1 MLSFE
6 RGRIEKSLA
15 GKRLLVYDH
24 ARLRYESPASGRPSD
39 HVEGGLSLIVKAVSS
54 AVIGIDSHPVTV
66 EVDLT
71 AGLPLFSTVG
81 LPDVAVR
88 ESKDRIK
95 AAVKNSGYPFP
106 GHHVTVNLAPA
117 DIKKEGTA
125 FDLPIAVA
133 ILAAQGLVPTD
144 ALADYLLL
152 GELSLDGGVK
162 GIHGALPAAFEAKAL
177 GIRGVIVPR
186 ENAAE
191 AALVEGIEV
200 IPVERLSEVVE
211 FLGGRMEI
219 APVHVDLAKLFCQIR
234 DYPFDFSE
242 IRGQEQAKRALEVAT
257 AGGHNLLMI
266 GPPGSGKTMLAQRLV
281 TIIPDLSLPEAIETT
296 KIFSVAGLLDR
307 KEALLGTR
315 PFRAPHHTISDAGL
329 VGGGHTPRP
338 GEISLAHHGVL
349 FLDELPEFRKNALE
363 ALRQPLEDGRVT
375 ITRSSFTAT
384 YPARFMLVA
393 AMNPCP
399 CGYFGDRS
407 RPCRCTPQ
415 QIRQYQGRISGPLL
429 DRIDIHVEIPSVRY
443 RDLTARETGESSA
456 AIKARIEQ
464 ARNIQKNRFAGDG
477 TLLNARMTDRQVR
490 AACTLDEESRQ
501 LIEMAIDRLGLS
513 ARAYTRILKVAR
525 TIADL
530 EGGGS
535 LRPSHVAEAIQYRC
549 LDRRLA

>member
-1 MLSFE
+1 
-6 RGRIEKSLA
+6 
-15 GKRLLVYDH
+15 
-24 ARLRYESPASGRPSD
+24 
-39 HVEGGLSLIVKAVSS
+39 LIVKAISS
-54 AVIGIDSHPVTV
+54 TVIGIDSHPVTV
-66 EVDLT
+66 EVDLS

-95 AAVKNSGYPFP
+95 AAIKNSGYPFP

-133 ILAAQGLVPTD
+133 ILTAQGIVP
-144 ALADYLLL
+144 AAPLADYLIL
-152 GELSLDGGVK
+152 GELSLDGAVK
-162 GIHGALPAAFEAKAL
+162 GIHGALSAAFEAKAL
-177 GIRGVIVPR
+177 GIRGMIVP
-186 ENAAE
+186 EGNAAE
-191 AALVEGIEV
+191 AALVEGIDV
-200 IPVERLSEVVE
+200 IPVGRLSQVVD
-211 FLGGRMEI
+211 FLGGRAEI
-219 APVHVDLAKLFCQIR
+219 APVHADLAELFGRSR

-242 IRGQEQAKRALEVAT
+242 IRGQEQAKRALEVAA
-257 AGGHNLLMI
+257 AGNHNILMI

-329 VGGGHTPRP
+329 VGGGHIPRP
-338 GEISLAHHGVL
+338 GEISLSHHGVL

-375 ITRSSFTAT
+375 ITRASVTAT
-384 YPARFMLVA
+384 YPSRFMLVA

-415 QIRQYQGRISGPLL
+415 QIRQYQGRVSGPLL
-429 DRIDIHVEIPSVRY
+429 DRIDIHVEVPSVRY
-443 RDLTARETGESSA
+443 RDLSSGEPGEGSA
-456 AIKARIEQ
+456 AIRARIE
-464 ARNIQKNRFAGDG
+464 RSRDIQRNRFSGEA
-477 TLLNARMTDRQVR
+477 TLFNARMTDRQVR
-490 AACTLDEESRQ
+490 TACPVDEESRQ
-501 LIEMAIDRLGLS
+501 LIEMAFDRLGLS
-513 ARAYTRILKVAR
+513 ARAHSRILKVAR

-530 EGGGS
+530 EGS
-535 LRPSHVAEAIQYRC
+535 PALRSSHIAEAIQYRS
-549 LDRRLA
+549 LDRRLVW

>member
-1 MLSFE
+1 M
-6 RGRIEKSLA
+6 LA
-15 GKRLLVYDH
+15 GNRLLVYDH
-24 ARLRYESPASGRPSD
+24 AGLRYKSLVFGHPSD
-39 HVEGGLSLIVKAVSS
+39 HVQRGLRLIVKAISS
-54 AVIGIDSHPVTV
+54 TVIGIESHPVFV
-66 EVDLT
+66 EVDLA

-133 ILAAQGLVPTD
+133 ILTAQGIVEPLP
-144 ALADYLLL
+144 LADYLLL
-152 GELSLDGGVK
+152 GELSLDGAVK
-162 GIHGALPAAFEAKAL
+162 GIHGALSAAFAAKAL

-191 AALVEGIEV
+191 AALVEEIEV
-200 IPVERLSEVVE
+200 IPVGRLSEVVE

-219 APVHVDLAKLFCQIR
+219 APFRVDLGELFGRRR

-242 IRGQEQAKRALEVAT
+242 IRGQEQAKRALEVAA
-257 AGGHNLLMI
+257 AGAHNIILI

-307 KEALLGTR
+307 KDAFLATR

-329 VGGGHTPRP
+329 VGGGHLPRP

-363 ALRQPLEDGRVT
+363 SLRQPLEDGRVT
-375 ITRSSFTAT
+375 ITRSSQTAT
-384 YPARFMLVA
+384 YPSRFMLVA

-429 DRIDIHVEIPSVRY
+429 DRIDIHIEVPSVHY
-443 RDLTARETGESSA
+443 RDLTAQKTGEPST
-456 AIKARIEQ
+456 AIKTRIEQ
-464 ARNIQKNRFAGDG
+464 ARDIQKERFAGDG
-477 TLLNARMTDRQVR
+477 TLFNARMTDRQVR
-490 AACTLDEESRQ
+490 AACPIDEESRQ
-501 LIEMAIDRLGLS
+501 LVEMAVDKLGLS
-513 ARAYTRILKVAR
+513 ARAHTRILKVAR

-530 EGGGS
+530 EGHPALLS
-535 LRPSHVAEAIQYRC
+535 SHVAEAIQYRS
-549 LDRRLA
+549 LDRRLI